1 MKCFNF
7 VTNNKKYDRLHNR
20 REEASRVRRRAFGI
34 QAANKSFWEH
44 GFHEARSFM
53 KKLLCYIGIHFF
65 EIYKI
70 YIGSAS
76 KPLAE
81 FRRKCKCCGKEQ
93 RLAYPEKY
101 HPRKFVWL
109 DLDKKSWNIGWRW
122 ACKENSTFLYMLRLI
137 YKDFVRFLI
146 MFRML
151 WN

>member
-1 MKCFNF
+1 
-7 VTNNKKYDRLHNR
+7 
-20 REEASRVRRRAFGI
+20 
-34 QAANKSFWEH
+34 
-44 GFHEARSFM
+44 M

-109 DLDKKSWNIGWRW
+109 DLDKKSWNIG
-122 ACKENSTFLYMLRLI
+122 
-137 YKDFVRFLI
+137 
-146 MFRML
+146 
-151 WN
+151 